1 MFGILVV
8 AHGELGTLLLETANK
23 ILQENPENVISF
35 PVSWDCDFAQTKE
48 ALDKKVNKML
58 AETGSLLILT
68 DLFGGTPTNLAM
80 TQFKKPKVEI
90 LTGMNLPI
98 LIKAIIL
105 QKTGVSLEECIAELK
120 MKGQEAI
127 VLVSEI
133 INEK

>member
-48 ALDKKVNKML
+48 VLDKKVNKML

-80 TQFKKPKVEI
+80 TQFKKTKVEI

-105 QKTGVSLEECIAELK
+105 QKTGVSLEECIDELK